1 MGFNFRK
8 SIKIMPG
15 VRVNL
20 TKKGISS
27 VSVGKNGARVN
38 VGKKGT
44 RTTVGLPR
52 TGLSYSSYSPRNKQ
66 SKVKAPLSSNQDSND
81 SGVIYRLFKFLL
93 ILVFFIIFLYLI
105 F

>member
-8 SIKIMPG
+8 STKIMPG

-20 TKKGISS
+20 TKKGVSS

-44 RTTVGLPR
+44 RTTVGLPG

-66 SKVKAPLSSNQDSND
+66 SKVKTSLSSNQNSNED
-81 SGVIYRLFKFLL
+81 GTFYRLFKLLL
-93 ILVFFIIFLYLI
+93 IIVFFAIFLYLV